1 VCEKEE
7 FRMSFSGF
15 FRLSSLLRRWLGLGL
30 LGALLV
36 SPMTQAAPTVASS
49 TPVTLQENVNYRA
62 VITDESPP
70 SDGKILVQE
79 MFWYGCPHCFHLEHP
94 LEAWRKT
101 LPANVDFEPYAVPLT
116 PGWVPL
122 TKAFY
127 TAKFM
132 GVLPQTHLQVFNDIH
147 VKNIRPVTR
156 EQIADMYADLGV
168 DRDKFLQMYDS
179 FGVDNAVRQAGVVA
193 QDAGVTGVPGI
204 LVNGKYL
211 VTGDMAGSNEAMLP
225 IVDALIA
232 KIEAEKKAK
241 S

>member
-1 VCEKEE
+1 
-7 FRMSFSGF
+7 MSFSGF
-15 FRLSSLLRRWLGLGL
+15 FQLGSLWRRWVGLGL
-30 LGALLV
+30 LGMFLA
-36 SPMTQAAPTVASS
+36 SPLTHAAPTAIASV
-49 TPVTLQENVNYRA
+49 PVTLKENVNYRV
-62 VITDESPP
+62 VITDETPP
-70 SDGKILVQE
+70 SDGKVLVQE

-94 LEAWRKT
+94 LDAWRKT
-101 LPANVDFEPYAVPLT
+101 LPAYVDFEPFAVPLT

-127 TAKFM
+127 AAKFM
-132 GVLPQTHLQVFNDIH
+132 GVLPETHVQVFNDIH
-147 VKNIRPVTR
+147 VKHIRPVNR
-156 EQIADMYADLGV
+156 DQIADMYADLGV
-168 DRDKFLQMYDS
+168 NRDQFLQMYDS

-193 QDAGVTGVPGI
+193 QDAGVTGVPAI
-204 LVNGKYL
+204 LVDGKYL

>member
-1 VCEKEE
+1 
-7 FRMSFSGF
+7 MPSSGF
-15 FRLSSLLRRWLGLGL
+15 FRLGSLLRRWIELGVLAIFL
-30 LGALLV
+30 ALPV
-36 SPMTQAAPTVASS
+36 AHAAPTTAASA
-49 TPVTLQENVNYRA
+49 PVTLQENVNYRV
-62 VITDESPP
+62 VITDETPP
-70 SDGKILVQE
+70 SDGKVLVQE
-79 MFWYGCPHCFHLEHP
+79 MFWYGCPHCFHLEP
-94 LEAWRKT
+94 ALDAWRKT
-101 LPANVDFEPYAVPLT
+101 LPAYVDFEPYAVPLT

-193 QDAGVTGVPGI
+193 QDAGVTGVPAM

-232 KIEAEKKAK
+232 RIEAEKKAK

>member
-1 VCEKEE
+1 
-7 FRMSFSGF
+7 MSFF
-15 FRLSSLLRRWLGLGL
+15 FRLGALHWQRWVGLGL
-30 LGALLV
+30 LAALLA
-36 SPMTQAAPTVASS
+36 SPVVYAAPKIAPS
-49 TPVTLQENVNYRA
+49 PEIILKENVNYRV
-62 VITDESPP
+62 VITDETPP
-70 SDGKILVQE
+70 SDGRILVQE
-79 MFWYGCPHCFHLEHP
+79 MFWYGCPHCFHLEP
-94 LEAWRKT
+94 VLDEWRKT
-101 LPANVDFEPYAVPLT
+101 LPAYVDFEPYAVPLT

-132 GVLPQTHLQVFNDIH
+132 GVLPKTHVSVFTDIH
-147 VKNIRPVTR
+147 VKNLRPVTR

-168 DRDKFLQMYDS
+168 NRDQFLQMYDS

-193 QDAGVTGVPGI
+193 QDAGVTGVPAI

-232 KIEAEKKAK
+232 KIEAQRKAK